1 MAKNIQIYW
10 SAKKREWPSYLNLSH
25 CEVKRNECSPESL
38 SMLNRF
44 FPIFFLFCHYCLS
57 YVCLRTLT
65 FLLKLISLQVFAQ
78 YSATSNDPDHEGEF
92 SKSKKHILR
101 GPVVITRNPCLHPGD
116 VRQLTAVYVAQL
128 VHLVDCVV
136 FPNHGP
142 RPHPSEMAGIINVNN
157 YFWSFSIDHQVSS

>member
-1 MAKNIQIYW
+1 MD
-10 SAKKREWPSYLNLSH
+10 
-25 CEVKRNECSPESL
+25 
-38 SMLNRF
+38 F
-44 FPIFFLFCHYCLS
+44 FHFFLFCHYCLS

-92 SKSKKHILR
+92 SKSKKHILK

-116 VRQLTAVYVAQL
+116 VRQLTAVYAAQL

-157 YFWSFSIDHQVSS
+157 YF